1 MKKLILVLIGM
12 VVFGVSAQAR
22 VPGMMGQKGAMPVK
36 GAMMGNA
43 MMKCPMSDV
52 MESMIAVMK
61 VEQKLLSDI
70 KGSEKRELL
79 ADLDQKISLLEQ
91 RMADMKAAQM
101 PCMSGGTANAAGGQF
116 TPPCMQNTQN
126 GKFTPPCLPNTPPA
140 AK

>member
-1 MKKLILVLIGM
+1 MKRLILVLIGM
-12 VVFGVSAQAR
+12 IVFNVSVQAQI
-22 VPGMMGQKGAMPVK
+22 PGRMGQRGAIPAK

-43 MMKCPMSDV
+43 IMNCPVTDV

-70 KGSEKRELL
+70 KGSEKRELK
-79 ADLDQKISLLEQ
+79 ADLEQKMALLEQ

-101 PCMSGGTANAAGGQF
+101 PCISGGTANAAGGQF
-116 TPPCMQNTQN
+116 TPPCMQNTRN
-126 GKFTPPCLPNTPPA
+126 GKFIPPCFPNTPPA